1 MTVLGEQT
9 NGNIWIR
16 KAMSFFFLLGATAMP
31 FHYRTILETNLNCPV
46 TVAHGPSGTRKTTAL
61 LSELSLF

>member
-1 MTVLGEQT
+1 MTVLGEQP

-16 KAMSFFFLLGATAMP
+16 KAMSSFFLLGATAMS
-31 FHYRTILETNLNCPV
+31 FHYRTILETNLNCHV
-46 TVAHGPSGTRKTTAL
+46 TVAHGPSGTGKTTAL